1 MKMILLNFKNKIG
14 LYQKKKKIEISQELT
29 HLKFNENE
37 NNLMKHVTDNIK
49 ICRYFYNILY
59 NLVPEKFF
67 DLLSLLSF
75 TKIKD
80 INENF
85 WFSGWGLKSS
95 LREYAG
101 STKLLRSNNFFSY
114 INRRF
119 PSEKKLGQI
128 IDGKISHFLK
138 NSRKKFTSSSVWQ
151 V

>member
-1 MKMILLNFKNKIG
+1 MILLNFKNKIG

-85 WFSGWGLKSS
+85 WFSG
-95 LREYAG
+95 
-101 STKLLRSNNFFSY
+101 
-114 INRRF
+114 
-119 PSEKKLGQI
+119 
-128 IDGKISHFLK
+128 
-138 NSRKKFTSSSVWQ
+138 
-151 V
+151 